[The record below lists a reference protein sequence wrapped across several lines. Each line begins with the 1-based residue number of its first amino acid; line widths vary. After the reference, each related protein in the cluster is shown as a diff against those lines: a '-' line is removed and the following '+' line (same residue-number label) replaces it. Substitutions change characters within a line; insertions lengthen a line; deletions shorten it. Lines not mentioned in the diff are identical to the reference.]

1 MATMA
6 MAIAL
11 FGVLWPFIALAAA
24 LLHELFTQASVF
36 DETVYV
42 GILKYV
48 FRNCFNCKRK
58 VLCSWTSLGVCTQPL
73 PLIGL
78 SHAWP

>member
-11 FGVLWPFIALAAA
+11 FGVLWPLTALAIA

-42 GILKYV
+42 GILNV
-48 FRNCFNCKRK
+48 FRNCFNCERK
-58 VLCSWTSLGVCTQPL
+58 VVCPWTQLGVGTQPPPLTGL
-73 PLIGL
+73 P
-78 SHAWP
+78 HAWS